1 LSAQGRDCVLSA
13 LERTISSSHAASIRE
28 QTVIHPLIRRSIV
41 AAVGGIQLALL
52 SGCATIIGDPTQIV
66 HIETLDERGQP
77 IEGMRCH
84 LSNFSSEY
92 YGDSPLFGL
101 EVHRSASDLK
111 IACRLGDRVA
121 EGTAVSRAGVRG
133 GVTGAANLLVP
144 GGSAYLV
151 IDHLTGYRYTYPSWV
166 RVQIG
171 QKLVFDAGD
180 DDMAGQPVPAARK
193 EPGRPTPTPTRT
205 PTVERGLAR
214 AGEPSQKPAPAAGGP
229 ITESALVRT
238 D

>member
-1 LSAQGRDCVLSA
+1 M
-13 LERTISSSHAASIRE
+13 
-28 QTVIHPLIRRSIV
+28 IHPLIRRSIV

-52 SGCATIIGDPTQIV
+52 SGCATIIGDPTQVV

-151 IDHLTGYRYTYPSWV
+151 IDHLTGYRYSYPSWV

-180 DDMAGQPVPAARK
+180 DVAGRPVPAERRDPEKPA
-193 EPGRPTPTPTRT
+193 PSHTP
-205 PTVERGLAR
+205 VIQRGLAR
-214 AGEPSQKPAPAAGGP
+214 SGQEHALPPSASM
-229 ITESALVRT
+229 TERVLVRS